1 MPTFKTSR
9 KGTAPT
15 YAFGKKGKSVVK
27 VICIPV
33 CFKNFANIRRDR
45 EIQVHI
51 GKKIGRNLRS
61 WGFGVFGNSVYSEPR
76 AFGAVDLGNAV
87 DSGIR

>member
-33 CFKNFANIRRDR
+33 CFKNFANIRRDH

-51 GKKIGRNLRS
+51 
-61 WGFGVFGNSVYSEPR
+61 
-76 AFGAVDLGNAV
+76 
-87 DSGIR
+87 